1 MKDLEKTIVG
11 IMFGKQIEEAKIKH
25 PNQQVLDVYEPEKD
39 ELTAKDFEK
48 LRAMKKGEVK
58 KEEVESVEE
67 DFGTTAAIAGG
78 ALLGAKIGKTVGIY
92 RDAKSRERAGLEKP
106 RKPLERLKASW
117 KGTSHADYGDESK
130 MKKEEVELDESIKTT
145 HENPLVTVHDKN
157 GLHTHANLSVAN
169 DIFGTEV
176 KPGDVHKGEVKTKSR
191 AGDVRFNISKHHEKA
206 MKEEVEQID
215 ELSPNTLTNYAD
227 KARSQGRW
235 ASGVALHPMGKLM
248 EPNADAIAKKRFAGA
263 KKADDKAGKQMMST
277 EEVEQFDEAAKPNE
291 LHVSDAGGGKY
302 KVHAVG
308 SNFADGIKVGEHL
321 TDTHLDD
328 FHEMGGK
335 VKMLKPMKTN
345 EEAPKTPSPF
355 DWKNKPS
362 ELPTKK
368 GEKAGFDSKKIST
381 GTVYSRKPTKE
392 DVDQSTSFYNDFE
405 VQLQES
411 YTFGDYLTAAK
422 QLVEDTDAIEM
433 ANEMFKAQDTD
444 IFVIESIL
452 KSGIQARINSQLDAG
467 FEVSAPKYSIEDGIP
482 SVEYVV
488 TEQDGKRRQYI
499 HFGSIV

>member
-39 ELTAKDFEK
+39 EITAKDFEK

-58 KEEVESVEE
+58 KEELESVEE

-191 AGDVRFNISKHHEKA
+191 AGDVRFNISKHHENA
-206 MKEEVEQID
+206 MKEEVEKESKKDFDDRQKRLAAASNETAKD
-215 ELSPNTLTNYAD
+215 PERLKKLSKIPGYTAAMDL
-227 KARSQGRW
+227 
-235 ASGVALHPMGKLM
+235 
-248 EPNADAIAKKRFAGA
+248 A
-263 KKADDKAGKQMMST
+263 KKADRRLRMRT
-277 EEVEQFDEAAKPNE
+277 EEKDEQEYGYEGDMALNQLKTLVRCA
-291 LHVSDAGGGKY
+291 
-302 KVHAVG
+302 
-308 SNFADGIKVGEHL
+308 
-321 TDTHLDD
+321 
-328 FHEMGGK
+328 EMIED
-335 VKMLKPMKTN
+335 MLKPDTDLPEWVQSKITLATDYIQTAADYMYSEMN
-345 EEAPKTPSPF
+345 EELKGNQHKLDKNHNGKVDSGDFKILRGEECPECHKAPCECGHMKEETDVERRTLSFNEFMSQLNEYTPGPGGVTRVQGRSYGAQYRDPEGE
-355 DWKNKPS
+355 DDADEKKKQVAKS
-362 ELPTKK
+362 EPAVKR
-368 GEKAGFDSKKIST
+368 GRGRPAGS
-381 GTVYSRKPTKE
+381 
-392 DVDQSTSFYNDFE
+392 
-405 VQLQES
+405 
-411 YTFGDYLTAAK
+411 
-422 QLVEDTDAIEM
+422 
-433 ANEMFKAQDTD
+433 
-444 IFVIESIL
+444 
-452 KSGIQARINSQLDAG
+452 KSGANQKVTNGRKGSGVDYTGYKLHLPNSN
-467 FEVSAPKYSIEDGIP
+467 
-482 SVEYVV
+482 
-488 TEQDGKRRQYI
+488 R
-499 HFGSIV
+499 